1 MTVFEKS
8 RPEDAAELLDMLNL
22 TFIMAHCPHDFKKVR
37 PQAYLHPETSP
48 AVHYIAR
55 EDGRIRAAVAVYPE
69 TVAIGEDALKIGMVG
84 SVSVHPYSEG
94 RGYMKALMKMMLED
108 CDR

>member
-22 TFIMAHCPHDFKKVR
+22 TFSMAHCPHDFKKVR

-55 EDGRIRAAVAVYPE
+55 EDGRILRPGLPDAAHAFAWVR
-69 TVAIGEDALKIGMVG
+69 
-84 SVSVHPYSEG
+84 H
-94 RGYMKALMKMMLED
+94 
-108 CDR
+108 

>member
-22 TFIMAHCPHDFKKVR
+22 TFSMAHCPHDFKKVR

-48 AVHYIAR
+48 AAHYIAR

-69 TVAIGEDALKIGMVG
+69 TVAIG
-84 SVSVHPYSEG
+84 
-94 RGYMKALMKMMLED
+94 
-108 CDR
+108 